1 MMYLLITRKYI
12 GAQNNA
18 AQKNVTPHFTSV
30 TLCSSARAV
39 VSHQS
44 RVKVHCNPMTLIV
57 DWAMLHALGLVTGNR
72 FLIPKKSGYLSDD
85 SPMFTLCM
93 EKITM
98 TSDNRV
104 KNFFHC

>member
-18 AQKNVTPHFTSV
+18 AQKKCHTS
-30 TLCSSARAV
+30 LH
-39 VSHQS
+39 VSHALFKRKGGSQS
-44 RVKVHCNPMTLIV
+44 PIAGQSALQPYDIV

-85 SPMFTLCM
+85 SPTFTLCM